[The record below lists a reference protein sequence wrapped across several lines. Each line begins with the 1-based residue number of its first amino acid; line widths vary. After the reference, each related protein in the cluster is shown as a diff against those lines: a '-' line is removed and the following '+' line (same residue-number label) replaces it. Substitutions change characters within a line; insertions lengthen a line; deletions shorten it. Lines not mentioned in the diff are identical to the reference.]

1 MILFGK
7 VSHRDAWVSIGLPP
21 QGLMSDQEDLL
32 DIKQAARFLQV
43 SETSLRR
50 WTNAG
55 HLACL
60 RLGRKRERRF
70 RRADLLAFM
79 EDQPA
84 RKNSTG

>member
-1 MILFGK
+1 MRPER
-7 VSHRDAWVSIGLPP
+7 VPTLPFMF
-21 QGLMSDQEDLL
+21 LSDQEDLL
-32 DIKQAARFLQV
+32 DIKQAARFLLV

-55 HLACL
+55 QLACL
-60 RLGRKRERRF
+60 RVGRKRERRF

-84 RKNSTG
+84 TNSAG

>member
-1 MILFGK
+1 MNVASKESQPTYGPRLGQI
-7 VSHRDAWVSIGLPP
+7 R
-21 QGLMSDQEDLL
+21 MSDHEDLL

-55 HLACL
+55 QLACL
-60 RLGRKRERRF
+60 RVGRKRERRF

-79 EDQPA
+79 EEQPV
-84 RKNSTG
+84 RNPTGSS

>member
-1 MILFGK
+1 
-7 VSHRDAWVSIGLPP
+7 
-21 QGLMSDQEDLL
+21 MSDQEDLW

-55 HLACL
+55 QLACL
-60 RLGRKRERRF
+60 RVGLKRERRF

-84 RKNSTG
+84 RNSAE